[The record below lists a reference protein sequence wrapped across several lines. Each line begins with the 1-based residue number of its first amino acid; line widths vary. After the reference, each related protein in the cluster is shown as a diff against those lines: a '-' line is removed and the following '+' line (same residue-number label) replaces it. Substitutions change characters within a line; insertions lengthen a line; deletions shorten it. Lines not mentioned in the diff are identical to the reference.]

1 MERREPVPAQRE
13 RLAVRDSEVLAPDG
27 VALQA
32 QSAGA
37 GPTVLLIHGL
47 GYAAWA
53 GTPLRNHLVG
63 AGYRFITFDN
73 RGTGR
78 SDKPAG
84 PYTIGQLAEDAS
96 SVVEAV
102 GDRPTHVVGYSMGGY
117 IALQLA
123 VSQPSLVRSL
133 TLIATSAG
141 GQGARDVP
149 AGTRRAWEAASN
161 GSPEEFAR
169 ATMPLSFRPGWAE
182 THPEGFEAL
191 LRARL
196 ETPTPSYAWKAQYHA
211 SAQHLHRGLDV
222 TGIRIPALV
231 LHGTKDRVVPHAN
244 GALLARQLPDARL
257 RSLEGAGHL
266 SWIEDP
272 STVAGEILQFL
283 SEISSP
289 AAAPAAPSPS
299 QLRHR
304 RTS

>member
-1 MERREPVPAQRE
+1 MPAQRE
-13 RLAVRDSEVLAPDG
+13 RLAVRDLEVLAPDG
-27 VALQA
+27 VSIHA

-53 GTPLRNHLVG
+53 GTPLRNHLGG

-78 SDKPAG
+78 SDKPVG
-84 PYTIGQLAEDAS
+84 PYTIAQLAEDAS

-102 GDRPTHVVGYSMGGY
+102 GDGPTHVVGYSMGGY

-123 VSQPSLVRSL
+123 VSRPSLVRSL

-141 GQGARDVP
+141 GPGARDVP
-149 AGTRRAWEAASN
+149 AGTRRAWEAASS

-169 ATMPLSFRPGWAE
+169 ATMPLSFRPGWAQR
-182 THPEGFEAL
+182 HPETFEAL

-196 ETPTPSYAWKAQYHA
+196 EYPTPGYAWEAQYGA
-211 SAQHLHRGLDV
+211 GAQHLHRGLDV
-222 TGIRIPALV
+222 TGIRAPALV
-231 LHGTKDRVVPHAN
+231 LHGTQDRVVPHAN

-257 RSLEGAGHL
+257 RSLDGAGHL
-266 SWIEDP
+266 SWIEDQ
-272 STVAGEILQFL
+272 STVAGEILHFL
-283 SEISSP
+283 SEVSP
-289 AAAPAAPSPS
+289 PPAATAAAPPS
-299 QLRHR
+299 QLRHH
-304 RTS
+304 SPS